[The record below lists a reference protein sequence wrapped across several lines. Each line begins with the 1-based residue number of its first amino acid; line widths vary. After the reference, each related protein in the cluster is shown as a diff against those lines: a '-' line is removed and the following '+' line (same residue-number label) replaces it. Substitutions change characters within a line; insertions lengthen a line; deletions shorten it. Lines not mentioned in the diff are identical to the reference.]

1 MHFSAELQKQMLQL
15 ARSAIASHLN
25 IEPLI
30 SCEAE
35 QLNENGASFV
45 TLTKNGNLRGCIG
58 SLQASRPLQEDIVQN
73 ALAAAFRDPRFRP
86 LTSSELPLVTIEVS
100 VLTEPEAVTF
110 NSTEELFSLIRPDVD
125 GVIIE
130 KGYHRATF
138 LPQVWLQLPTHPQF
152 FSHLLQKAA
161 LPEDTPLTD
170 LTVQRYQVEKF
181 TEH

>member
-1 MHFSAELQKQMLQL
+1 MSLSAERKSQMLHL
-15 ARSAIASHLN
+15 ARNAIAAQLN
-25 IEPLI
+25 MEPLQ
-30 SCEAE
+30 STENA
-35 QLNENGASFV
+35 QLNEHGACFI
-45 TLTKNGNLRGCIG
+45 TLTKNGDLRGCIG
-58 SLQASRPLQEDIVQN
+58 SLQAYRPLKEDIVQN
-73 ALAAAFRDPRFRP
+73 ARAAAFNDPRFRP

-181 TEH
+181 KEH